1 MGQHR
6 EIAETKERS
15 GAHAMSFTVPRAR
28 ASRSR
33 TSHAS
38 QLAVSAVTTH
48 LLTCPPPG
56 RPSLRKKVLNAVAC
70 SPKLVAKIANE
81 EWAYRQRSHLI
92 VTK

>member
-38 QLAVSAVTTH
+38 QLAVSR
-48 LLTCPPPG
+48 LTFSRVAPPG